1 MYERFY
7 RLRERPF
14 ALTPDPDYLYPSRV
28 HREAMNY
35 LRYGIETHAGF
46 VVITGAIGS
55 GKTTLLQTLLRGLDS
70 QTTVARVMNT
80 LLDPRELIEAAM
92 IDLGLDPAGKSKPAM
107 LKDFGEFLVSERAA
121 GRLVL
126 LVIDEAQNL
135 TLPALEEIRMLSNL
149 ETEKS
154 KLVQIIL
161 VGQPDLRDK
170 LDRPELE
177 QLRQRITVSY
187 HLEPLD
193 AEETARYVNH
203 RLARASVGVPLEFPR
218 PVTDRIHMRS
228 AGVPRLINVIADA
241 TLVFGYGEERPE
253 IDQALVEEV
262 IADLDATGVLG
273 PAPNPERH
281 ASVVPSEAVN
291 ANVGSGFGRTD
302 ADVQG
307 VAHRP
312 AAMDEIRLQPDAAA
326 GPDPAVVAAL
336 QAERQRLELL
346 AAEEMQRASQLA
358 ARERQLVE
366 REQDVILRERELA
379 EQRRVLADQYRILKS
394 AAAAAPPAVVP
405 PTPAAPPWTGRAAAS
420 PVAVPAAPAA
430 AVAASPRPPVTPQV
444 SQARQGWPSARA
456 TLSAAEAPTH
466 ASSAQWQPPR
476 VYRPKRPSLW
486 RRVKHTLL
494 GSPEPVLED
503 SL

>member
-28 HREAMNY
+28 HKEALSY

-55 GKTTLLQTLLRGLDS
+55 GKTTLLQTMLRGLDG

-80 LLDPRELIEAAM
+80 LLDPRELLESAM

-107 LKDFGEFLVSERAA
+107 LKTFGEFLVNERSA

-154 KLVQIIL
+154 KLLQIIL
-161 VGQPDLRDK
+161 IGQPDLRDK

-187 HLEPLD
+187 HLEALD
-193 AEETARYVNH
+193 ADETSHYVNH
-203 RLARASVGVPLEFPR
+203 RLALASIAAPLSFPR
-218 PVTDRIHMRS
+218 DVTDRIYDRS
-228 AGVPRLINVIADA
+228 GGVPRLINVIADA
-241 TLVFGYGEERPE
+241 TLVYGYGEERSE
-253 IDQALVEEV
+253 VDAALTNDV

-273 PAPNPERH
+273 PRSNPNRRE
-281 ASVVPSEAVN
+281 SVVP
-291 ANVGSGFGRTD
+291 
-302 ADVQG
+302 AD
-307 VAHRP
+307 P
-312 AAMDEIRLQPDAAA
+312 AAAAAMAAGREPLPLQP
-326 GPDPAVVAAL
+326 AAL
-336 QAERQRLELL
+336 TSDRTPVPPAASRPTAEDQKLARELAEREKELRQRE
-346 AAEEMQRASQLA
+346 ADMES
-358 ARERQLVE
+358 
-366 REQDVILRERELA
+366 RERELA
-379 EQRRVLADQYRILKS
+379 EQRRVLADQYRLLNARQQQPVLPQAAQPAQPAAAGGAATPAPVWPPAAVSAS
-394 AAAAAPPAVVP
+394 AARP
-405 PTPAAPPWTGRAAAS
+405 RAYAAS
-420 PVAVPAAPAA
+420 P
-430 AVAASPRPPVTPQV
+430 SFDMYQ
-444 SQARQGWPSARA
+444 
-456 TLSAAEAPTH
+456 
-466 ASSAQWQPPR
+466 
-476 VYRPKRPSLW
+476 PKRRSGFW
-486 RRVKHTLL
+486 RRFKNTLL
-494 GSPEPVLED
+494 GTPEPVLED